1 MLNPY
6 GGSGSIVVT
15 PIRPLVTSR
24 RLGSTGWRLHD
35 TATGRKRT
43 APRRP
48 RNGAVT
54 SNKVTPIYTITLT
67 EEEALARVKALASAE
82 SHAPNLNVHDK

>member
-15 PIRPLVTSR
+15 PIRPMVTSR

-35 TATGRKRT
+35 TATGRRRT
-43 APRRP
+43 ATRP
-48 RNGAVT
+48 RNGSVT
-54 SNKVTPIYTITLT
+54 SNKVAPTYTITLS
-67 EEEALARVKALASAE
+67 EDEAIKRVLALATGE
-82 SHAPNLNVHDK
+82 SHAPNLNVHNK

>member
-15 PIRPLVTSR
+15 PTRPLVTSR

-43 APRRP
+43 SARP
-48 RNGAVT
+48 RNGRVT
-54 SNKVTPIYTITLT
+54 SNKVAPIYTITLT
-67 EEEALARVKALASAE
+67 EDEAIARVKALASAE
-82 SHAPNLNVHDK
+82 SHAPNLNVHEK

>member
-1 MLNPY
+1 MFNPY

-15 PIRPLVTSR
+15 PIKPMVTSR
-24 RLGSTGWRLHD
+24 RLGTAGARLHD
-35 TATGRKRT
+35 TANGRRRT
-43 APRRP
+43 ATRP

-54 SNKVTPIYTITLT
+54 SNKVAPIYTITLT
-67 EEEALARVKALASAE
+67 EEESLQRVKALATAE